1 MNTQLIT
8 AQNAQGKAGRDCYS
22 SPRVSRQASHFD
34 GLNERERSAGLSL
47 VLPVRLFLAFVSTLL
62 HAIRVCVVQAD
73 RDQRRTINFRG
84 ISSASLALVV
94 FAGGTM
100 VSTGAEAGDI
110 TCDAYRISDYNSHVQ
125 GGPGYFSVIAFRESD
140 DDCISFNSGS
150 GISLE
155 GYITNV
161 FSSRDWGLGNSNVYQ
176 GPVKVHWKNTNISNF
191 KINGIAIPVATTTD
205 LPSAAD
211 HKYVVTYTDSTNSIR
226 EVRFELSAD
235 HVTFVSTTLAVTTII
250 DPDLI
255 RTRTKRVISNFMS
268 RRADQITAGDPD
280 LSTHLGKDSRAGN
293 GSPINLAGA
302 GTLDNNQLTFST
314 SLQQMVG
321 ASETAKAEKRRELG
335 KVMALGQYS
344 LGNSM
349 DGDGTGFD
357 VWVQGKWSHADSD
370 TAKTDLGLLY
380 VGAEYRFSPS
390 LTVGFLTQF
399 DWTDEDDK
407 IVDVGANGRGWMAGP
422 YLVSR
427 LYDNLIFDGRVAW
440 GQSDNEVNPFGTY
453 TDSFDTDRWLV
464 KGQFTGDFSM
474 GNWHFAPHVG
484 ILYFEEK
491 QKAYTDS
498 LSVSIPGQTVSLGR
512 MTFGPKVSY
521 NFKAQDGTLISP
533 HLGLKGIWDFQK
545 ADIVDLDTGAP
556 TNSNDNLRA
565 RIEAGITA
573 SFANGWSLD
582 GQGFYDGIG
591 TNNLEAYGG
600 SVKLTMPLN

>member
-8 AQNAQGKAGRDCYS
+8 AQNAHGEAGRDRYS
-22 SPRVSRQASHFD
+22 SPRVSRQALHFD

-47 VLPVRLFLAFVSTLL
+47 ALPVRLFLAFVSTLL

-73 RDQRRTINFRG
+73 RGQQRTINFRG

-94 FAGGTM
+94 FAGGAM
-100 VSTGAEAGDI
+100 VSTRAEAGDL
-110 TCDAYRISDYNSHVQ
+110 TCSASRVNIYNQ
-125 GGPGYFSVIAFRESD
+125 GAQASNLTAAIIFRESD
-140 DDCISFNSGS
+140 DFCSSYYTTYAR
-150 GISLE
+150 SL
-155 GYITNV
+155 GTDV
-161 FSSRDWGLGNSNVYQ
+161 RPGGMDWGLGNDGIFQ
-176 GPVKVHWKNTNISNF
+176 GPMKVHWQNTNISNF

-211 HKYVVTYTDSTNSIR
+211 HKYVITYTDSTNSIR

-344 LGNSM
+344 LGNTM
-349 DGDGTGFD
+349 DGDGIGFD

-407 IVDVGANGRGWMAGP
+407 IVDVGANGRGWLAGP

-464 KGQFTGDFSM
+464 KGQFTGDFSR

-498 LSVSIPGQTVSLGR
+498 LSISIPGQTVSLGR
-512 MTFGPKVSY
+512 MTFGPKVRY

-545 ADIVDLDTGAP
+545 ADIADLDTGAP

-565 RIEAGITA
+565 RIEGGITA

-600 SVKLTMPLN
+600 SVKLRVPLN